1 MKTIFER
8 LFNFPFIVVKR
19 MKRMKH
25 VGICDSWATVAYSK
39 NSEIAANEKNAK
51 IKLVNLTLI
60 HSGGKTKPNKTKLEP

>member
-1 MKTIFER
+1 
-8 LFNFPFIVVKR
+8 